1 MKCSKADTIHKSQH
15 LPALRFEDQQLTSFA
30 GLILFQQLF
39 AIVSLRERLRLC
51 FRHLNVKSI
60 FGHGRIVLLLIVH
73 FLLGYRQLR
82 ELRFYSDDPVVQRVT
97 GLKRLPDVATIS
109 RALSHADDKSVDNLQ
124 RLLRQMVL
132 ERLMTLDLRTV
143 TLDFDG
149 SVIGTGRFAEGTAI
163 GFNRKKKGQRS
174 YYPLFC
180 TVAQTGQVFAVLH
193 RSGNVHDANGA
204 EEFIRHCIEQVQQ
217 ALPGVRIETRMDG
230 AFFSQTIVQTLEALG
245 VEYTL
250 SVPFER
256 LVALKQ
262 KVEQRQRWS
271 SITRDCDAFE
281 TLWKPKSWTRRHRF
295 VFIRKRAKQQCKEPV
310 QLDLFQPVEYGFD
323 FKVILTNKSL
333 TPARLLAFH
342 NGRGSQESLFAEL
355 KSGNAMAYVPTRTWV
370 GNQIYLV
377 AALMAHNLSRKL
389 QMRTTQPERSTA
401 EKRPALWPFASLAT
415 IRRRVIQRAGRLI
428 RPQGQLTLSMSAN
441 EAVKNELLQSLAALE
456 AAA

>member
-1 MKCSKADTIHKSQH
+1 M
-15 LPALRFEDQQLTSFA
+15 
-30 GLILFQQLF
+30 
-39 AIVSLRERLRLC
+39 
-51 FRHLNVKSI
+51 
-60 FGHGRIVLLLIVH
+60 
-73 FLLGYRQLR
+73 
-82 ELRFYSDDPVVQRVT
+82 
-97 GLKRLPDVATIS
+97 
-109 RALSHADDKSVDNLQ
+109 
-124 RLLRQMVL
+124 
-132 ERLMTLDLRTV
+132 
-143 TLDFDG
+143 
-149 SVIGTGRFAEGTAI
+149 
-163 GFNRKKKGQRS
+163 
-174 YYPLFC
+174 
-180 TVAQTGQVFAVLH
+180 
-193 RSGNVHDANGA
+193 
-204 EEFIRHCIEQVQQ
+204 
-217 ALPGVRIETRMDG
+217 
-230 AFFSQTIVQTLEALG
+230 
-245 VEYTL
+245 
-250 SVPFER
+250 
-256 LVALKQ
+256 ALKQ

>member
-1 MKCSKADTIHKSQH
+1 M
-15 LPALRFEDQQLTSFA
+15 
-30 GLILFQQLF
+30 
-39 AIVSLRERLRLC
+39 
-51 FRHLNVKSI
+51 
-60 FGHGRIVLLLIVH
+60 
-73 FLLGYRQLR
+73 
-82 ELRFYSDDPVVQRVT
+82 
-97 GLKRLPDVATIS
+97 
-109 RALSHADDKSVDNLQ
+109 
-124 RLLRQMVL
+124 
-132 ERLMTLDLRTV
+132 
-143 TLDFDG
+143 
-149 SVIGTGRFAEGTAI
+149 
-163 GFNRKKKGQRS
+163 
-174 YYPLFC
+174 
-180 TVAQTGQVFAVLH
+180 
-193 RSGNVHDANGA
+193 
-204 EEFIRHCIEQVQQ
+204 
-217 ALPGVRIETRMDG
+217 
-230 AFFSQTIVQTLEALG
+230 
-245 VEYTL
+245 
-250 SVPFER
+250 
-256 LVALKQ
+256 ALKQ

-377 AALMAHNLSRKL
+377 AAL
-389 QMRTTQPERSTA
+389 
-401 EKRPALWPFASLAT
+401 WPFASLAT